1 MNAHS
6 LPLTKRT
13 QHHFGF
19 THRLATIL
27 TFCVGVCFGWCLAQC
42 MRKEKVVH
50 VPCPQQDPCFLASQ
64 CFTRKILLR
73 KVNGSGSAWI
83 LQRETQGD
91 NFPAFPLPQPW
102 HPTTA
107 YSSALDR
114 SVPHQRELLW
124 ACIHSRR
131 ITSIHLQN
139 PFDTFF
145 SFNYHDN
152 LVRKIPICQHFVKET
167 WHFCQSRHTYNKTQ
181 TVPL

>member
-1 MNAHS
+1 
-6 LPLTKRT
+6 
-13 QHHFGF
+13 
-19 THRLATIL
+19 
-27 TFCVGVCFGWCLAQC
+27 
-42 MRKEKVVH
+42 MRKEKIVH

-64 CFTRKILLR
+64 CFTRKILLW

-114 SVPHQRELLW
+114 SIPHQRELLW
-124 ACIHSRR
+124 ECIHSRR

-167 WHFCQSRHTYNKTQ
+167 WHGCQSRHTYNKTQ
-181 TVPL
+181 TVPLWPPSSLFLAFSWSRLQWWLLGNITANVPCPWMFLVIGRMV